1 MIEVAENPMDTAL
14 SIGHITPKDEQ
25 YPDILRQRYGNKAP
39 ELWYKGNLDLLA
51 TLDTAVSVTGSRA
64 STGYGEHV
72 AMDFAAGLVSRDHT
86 VVSGSA
92 YGIEGMAIRA
102 TLACGGNA
110 IVVNPGGLD
119 THYPTGHDE
128 LLRRVGMNGLV
139 ISRYATGTTP
149 TRETM
154 TKSGRLLANLSAGLV
169 VIESG
174 FNGRS
179 FQTADYALR
188 HRLNVS
194 AVPGPIT
201 SGTSAG
207 SHRLLQLGATLV
219 TSVAEVVDTLDK

>member
-1 MIEVAENPMDTAL
+1 MIEVSENPMDTTLGIHHLAP
-14 SIGHITPKDEQ
+14 SDEQ
-25 YPDILRQRYGNKAP
+25 YPDLLRQRYGSKAP
-39 ELWYKGNLDLLA
+39 ELWYRGNIDLLD

-72 AMDFAAGLVSRDHT
+72 AMDFAAGFVSRGYT

-92 YGIEGMAIRA
+92 YGIEGMATRA

-128 LLRRVGMNGLV
+128 LLRRVSKSGLV
-139 ISRYATGTTP
+139 ISMFATGTTP

-154 TKSGRLLANLSAGLV
+154 KKSGRLLANLSAGLV
-169 VIESG
+169 VVETG
-174 FNGRS
+174 FAGRA
-179 FQTADYALR
+179 FDTADYALR
-188 HRLNVS
+188 HRKTVC

-201 SGTSAG
+201 SGASAG
-207 SHRLLQLGATLV
+207 SHKLITLGATLV
-219 TSVAEVVDTLDK
+219 TSVAEVMDTLGK